1 VNPLDDDQE
10 DRDRRS
16 AIRSP
21 SGANKSRRPHKPT
34 KRPTELPRQGDLHT
48 TIHVVELAELSA
60 KETAAK
66 IGLSA
71 EIIRYHRTNA
81 RILNLL
87 DAQGRITAE
96 GRALLALPE
105 ILRLRRLFFAFE
117 ASEVGRQWLAWANV
131 KTLEGLD
138 PKSASEFL
146 TFMRGEGPHNS
157 TWEAHESALRIWCTD
172 LQTAHQQPDL
182 PERAR
187 TLNFGAPPEAVVF
200 DRGGS
205 RSVIRA
211 LAATTSRVAVAT
223 GYFNLDGYRELADNL
238 EYADLRL
245 LIGNDDQSRDQIKQL
260 LRRFRQNIAQALQ
273 MRMADK
279 RQIVQ
284 EFRIQT
290 IQGRIRIRSI
300 EGREQGGL
308 HAKVYIFDTEAAFV
322 TSANLTGGGLFK
334 NIEAGAVLRERE
346 KVGYLQRAFDDLFK
360 AAHPI
365 EEYILREIERS
376 ALVLS
381 LQDPH
386 LVYLKILLELFG
398 SVDNLRSDQP
408 THLAEYQKAI
418 VAAVLTRLEAQRGL
432 LLVAPTGIGKTVMS
446 AYIAKVLME
455 RGLVARVYLVCKNEG
470 MRDNWVKTLRNFQ
483 ITPEIVR
490 VFDLERTSL
499 HSAAETTATSDIL
512 DMFRDLRPNDLVIVD
527 ECHHFR
533 NRLAQ
538 RSDTLRTFLRG
549 PPNTSDG
556 RPFALLLT
564 ATPISTGVNHLNT
577 LVGLVSDEKLERV
590 EDIASSQGAISV
602 PLGGILRWFGTPAK
616 DGHRGLQHRDERL
629 YFPKLI
635 TATKRYRS
643 KLAPVFRAL
652 GEYRGILAD
661 VVLDRGELRE
671 LTDEANVGAD
681 EEAGSIASGF
691 LISLLARLAES
702 SAQAL
707 TTCIDRLLK
716 RGREGT
722 LSARDPEAVMQAL
735 ARLRQLVPLT
745 QSDSKFDTLIQIIN
759 RKDSREKILI
769 FSEFVATVE
778 CVKSRLSARFP
789 ERRIGGLTGQ
799 MRPEERR
806 DLLRRFAPRAQ
817 RSSRPLAAAQEID
830 ILVASDAIS
839 EGENLQDARVVI
851 NVDLPWTPLKLI
863 QRVGRVDRF
872 SPEPRSVHVY
882 NLFPEGDDYEQ
893 VVELWS
899 RLEQRDSETSTI
911 SGYSSIGNH
920 ERVAEK
926 LAASSKAWL
935 HQAET
940 QDLDVHKLRMEALD
954 AFPHTRLLDRLWN
967 ASAEDREAAAQLPD
981 GVQAVT
987 VGAYPGLY
995 VLLRVDQRRLALFLA
1010 EGCDGIHIAP
1020 TEYPHEY
1027 FLQRI
1032 GGQERLKAAGR
1043 AVQNFDNE
1051 IGALLDQWF
1060 AGVRPEHCQVV
1071 AALKIVAEEVPG
1083 RRTAVVVKRQ
1093 DNRQV
1098 KLFDF

>member
-1 VNPLDDDQE
+1 MV
-10 DRDRRS
+10 
-16 AIRSP
+16 A
-21 SGANKSRRPHKPT
+21 
-34 KRPTELPRQGDLHT
+34 
-48 TIHVVELAELSA
+48 LAELSA
-60 KETAAK
+60 KETAAE
-66 IGLSA
+66 IDVSA

-105 ILRLRRLFFAFE
+105 NLRLRRLFFAFE

-138 PKSASEFL
+138 PKSAREFL
-146 TFMRGEGPHNS
+146 TFMRGDEPLNS

-187 TLNFGAPPEAVVF
+187 TLNFEAPPEAVVF

-279 RQIVQ
+279 RQIVR

-300 EGREQGGL
+300 EAREQGGL
-308 HAKVYIFDTEAAFV
+308 HAKVYIFDAEAAFV

-360 AAHPI
+360 GARPI

-499 HSAAETTATSDIL
+499 HTAAETTATSDIL
-512 DMFRDLRPNDLVIVD
+512 DMFRDLRPNDFVIVD

-538 RSDTLRTFLRG
+538 RSDALRTFLRG

-564 ATPISTGVNHLNT
+564 ATPISTGVNHLNA

-602 PLGGILRWFGTPAK
+602 PLGGILRWFGSPAR

-652 GEYRGILAD
+652 GEYRGLLAD

-671 LTDEANVGAD
+671 LTDEANVGVD
-681 EEAGSIASGF
+681 EETGSIASGF

-707 TTCIDRLLK
+707 TTCIDRLLR

-745 QSDSKFDTLIQIIN
+745 QSDSKFDTLIQIIS
-759 RKDSREKILI
+759 RKDNREKILI

-789 ERRIGGLTGQ
+789 ERRIEGLTGK

-806 DLLRRFAPRAQ
+806 DLLRRFAPISQ
-817 RSSRPLAAAQEID
+817 RSSRPPAALEID
-830 ILVASDAIS
+830 ILVASDALS

-872 SPEPRSVHVY
+872 APEPRSVHVY

-940 QDLDVHKLRMEALD
+940 QDLDVHRLRMEALD

-967 ASAEDREAAAQLPD
+967 ASAEDREAAGRLPD

-1010 EGCDGIHIAP
+1010 EGGDGIHAAP

-1032 GGQERLKAAGR
+1032 GGHEHLKAAGR

-1060 AGVRPEHCQVV
+1060 AGVRPEQCQVV
-1071 AALKIVAEEVPG
+1071 AALKIVTEEVPG
-1083 RRTAVVVKRQ
+1083 RRAAVAVKRP
-1093 DNRQV
+1093 DNRQF
-1098 KLFDF
+1098 KLFEF

>member
-1 VNPLDDDQE
+1 MNPFDDDQE
-10 DRDRRS
+10 ERDRRS

-21 SGANKSRRPHKPT
+21 SGAQKPRRPHKPK

-48 TIHVVELAELSA
+48 TIRVVEFAELSA
-60 KETAAK
+60 RDTAAK
-66 IGLSA
+66 IGVSA

-81 RILNLL
+81 RILNLF

-105 ILRLRRLFFAFE
+105 DLRLRRLFFAFE
-117 ASEVGRQWLAWANV
+117 ASEVGRQWLAWANL
-131 KTLEGLD
+131 KTLEGLA
-138 PKSASEFL
+138 PASASEFL
-146 TFMRGEGPHNS
+146 AFMRGEEPHNS
-157 TWEAHESALRIWCTD
+157 TWEAHESALRIWCTE
-172 LQTAHQQPDL
+172 LQKAHRQLHL
-182 PERAR
+182 PPQAR
-187 TLNFGAPPEAVVF
+187 TLSFDAPPEAVVF
-200 DRGGS
+200 DRGGA

-211 LAATTSRVAVAT
+211 LAATTSRVSVAT
-223 GYFNLDGYRELADNL
+223 GYFNLDGYRELAGNL

-245 LIGNDDQSRDQIKQL
+245 LIGNDDQSRDQIKLL
-260 LRRFRQNIAQALQ
+260 LRRFRQSITQALQ

-290 IQGRIRIRSI
+290 IQGRIRIRSV
-300 EGREQGGL
+300 EAREQGGL
-308 HAKVYIFDTEAAFV
+308 HAKVYIFGTEAAFV

-334 NIEAGAVLRERE
+334 NTEAGAVLRERE
-346 KVGYLQRAFDDLFK
+346 KVDYLQRAFDDLFK
-360 AAHPI
+360 MARPI

-398 SVDNLRSDQP
+398 SVDDLRSDQP

-470 MRDNWVKTLRNFQ
+470 MRDNWVKTLRSFQ

-499 HSAAETTATSDIL
+499 HSTAETTATSDIL
-512 DMFRDLRPNDLVIVD
+512 DVFRDLRPNDLVIVD

-538 RSDTLRTFLRG
+538 RSDALRTFLRG
-549 PPNTSDG
+549 PPNASESH
-556 RPFALLLT
+556 PFALLLT
-564 ATPISTGVNHLNT
+564 ATPISTGVKHLNA
-577 LVGLVSDEKLERV
+577 LVGLVSNEEFERV
-590 EDIASSQGAISV
+590 EDIASSQAAISV

-616 DGHRGLQHRDERL
+616 DGHRGLQHRDESL

-661 VVLDRGELRE
+661 VVLDRGVVRE
-671 LTDEANVGAD
+671 LID
-681 EEAGSIASGF
+681 EEADEDTGSIASGF

-707 TTCIDRLLK
+707 TTCIDRLLM
-716 RGREGT
+716 RGRAGT
-722 LSARDPEAVMQAL
+722 LLARDPEAVVQAL
-735 ARLRQLVPLT
+735 ARLRQLVPPA
-745 QSDSKFDTLIQIIN
+745 QSDSKFDALIHIIK
-759 RKDSREKILI
+759 RKDNREKILI

-778 CVKSRLSARFP
+778 YTRSRLSALFP
-789 ERRIGGLTGQ
+789 ERRIEGLTGK

-806 DLLRRFAPRAQ
+806 DLLRRFAPAAQ
-817 RSSRPLAAAQEID
+817 RSSRPPAAQEID

-851 NVDLPWTPLKLI
+851 NFDLPWTPLKLI

-893 VVELWS
+893 VVDLWG
-899 RLEQRDSETSTI
+899 RLERRDSETSTI
-911 SGYSSIGNH
+911 SGYSSIGDH

-940 QDLDVHKLRMEALD
+940 QDLDVHKLRMDALD

-967 ASAEDREAAAQLPD
+967 ASVEDREAAAQLPD
-981 GVQAVT
+981 GVQAMT

-995 VLLRVDQRRLALFLA
+995 VLLRVDQRRVALFLP
-1010 EGCDGIHIAP
+1010 EGGDAILAAP
-1020 TEYPHEY
+1020 TDYPHEY

-1032 GGQERLKAAGR
+1032 CGHERLKAAGR
-1043 AVQNFDNE
+1043 AAQNFDNE
-1051 IGALLDQWF
+1051 IGALLDRWF
-1060 AGVRPEHCQVV
+1060 AGARPEHCQVV
-1071 AALKIVAEEVPG
+1071 ATLKIVAEEAPG
-1083 RRTAVVVKRQ
+1083 RRPAVAVKSQ
-1093 DNRQV
+1093 DNRQF